1 MINELKTCEISVNGL
16 VQGVGFRPF
25 IYRIAK
31 IYELTGWVENR
42 NDCVK
47 IKIQGKAGKI
57 RDFIA
62 AIKRDTPRLARIES
76 LVYKDVPIEDLHG
89 FKVAVKDNI
98 TDKSTLISPDVS
110 VCDECLNDI
119 KTQSNRLNYPFV
131 NCTNCGPR
139 FSLIEATPYDRKN
152 TTMREFLM
160 CDKCRKEYEDPMD
173 RRFHAQPNACG
184 NCGPQYVLIHKNR
197 EIEGIDSIIN
207 NICAL
212 IKDGNIIAIKGIGGF
227 HLACDAQNEEA
238 VEKLRTGKNRERKP
252 FAVLM
257 PDIDTVRNYVYLD
270 EHEEQLLLS
279 YQRPIV
285 LLKMKREL
293 APSVSVGLDRI
304 GIMLPYTPLHYLIFE
319 NSLFESLVL
328 TSGNVTDNPIVIN
341 NSLAQKELIQIA
353 DAFLLH
359 NREIYNRNDDSVT
372 EVVNS
377 KHRLMRRS
385 RGFAPEPILLKFKSD
400 GIIAAGAEQK
410 NCFCI
415 GKGNQAILSQ
425 HMGDLKNIETF
436 EFYKESILKFQRLF
450 RFNPDLIAHDLHPDY
465 LSTKYAIEA
474 GLKTVPIQHHHA
486 HIASCMAEHGLDG
499 KVIGVS
505 LDGTGLGDDNN
516 IWGGEFFLCDLV
528 QYERYT
534 YFDYVPMQGGNKS
547 VEEPWRMAVSY
558 LYKTY
563 KKNFVNMK
571 LPFRVDIH
579 NDKVDLL
586 ISAIDNN
593 INTVLTSSAGR
604 LFDAVSA
611 LMNVCLISSYEA
623 EAAMKLECL
632 IDERVKGCYPYEI
645 NKTIMVTEVIKNIV
659 NDLTSGINNRTIA
672 TKFHN
677 TIISIIVDV
686 IKRMSNVSKINVAVL
701 SGGLFQNRY
710 ILENLEN
717 ILKKNKF
724 KVFTHKRIPTNDGGI
739 ALGQLAIAAKRRELQ
754 CV

>member
-1 MINELKTCEISVNGL
+1 MIKELKACEISVNGL

-31 IYELTGWVENR
+31 IYDLTGWVENR

-47 IKIQGKAGKI
+47 IKVQGNFEKI

-62 AIKRDTPRLARIES
+62 AIKKDTPRLARIES
-76 LVYKDVPIEDLHG
+76 LVYKDVAIENFQG

-110 VCDECLNDI
+110 VCGECLNDI
-119 KTQSNRLNYPFV
+119 KTPSNRLNYPFV

-139 FSLIEATPYDRKN
+139 FSLIKATPYDREN

-173 RRFHAQPNACG
+173 RRFHAQPNACS
-184 NCGPQYVLIHKNR
+184 NCGPQYLLVHKSR

-207 NICAL
+207 VVCAL
-212 IKDGNIIAIKGIGGF
+212 IKEGNIIAIKGIGGF
-227 HLACDAQNEEA
+227 HLACDAKNEEA
-238 VEKLRTGKNRERKP
+238 VKKLRTRKNREGKP

-257 PDIDTVRNYVYLD
+257 PDIDIVRNYAHLN
-270 EHEEQLLLS
+270 EHEEQWLLS

-285 LLKMKREL
+285 LLKIKREL
-293 APSVSVGLDRI
+293 APSVSVGLNRI
-304 GIMLPYTPLHYLIFE
+304 GIMLPYTPLHYLIFA

-328 TSGNVTDNPIVIN
+328 TSGNVTDNPIVISN
-341 NSLAQKELIQIA
+341 NQVQKELIQIA

-359 NREIYNRNDDSVT
+359 NREIHNRNDDSVSV
-372 EVVNS
+372 VVNS
-377 KHRLMRRS
+377 TPRLMRRS
-385 RGFAPEPILLKFKSD
+385 RGFAPEPILLKFKCD

-425 HMGDLKNIETF
+425 HIGDLMNIESF

-450 RFNPDLIAHDLHPDY
+450 RFRPELIAHDLHPDY
-465 LSTKYAIEA
+465 LSTKYAIESC
-474 GLKTVPIQHHHA
+474 LKTVPVQHHHA
-486 HIASCMAEHGLDG
+486 HIASCMAEHGLDE

-516 IWGGEFFLCDLV
+516 IWGGEFLLCDFA

-558 LYKTY
+558 LYKTDN
-563 KKNFVNMK
+563 KNFVNMK
-571 LPFRVDIH
+571 LPFREGIP

-623 EAAMKLECL
+623 EAAMRLECL
-632 IDERVKGCYPYEI
+632 IDENEKGRYPYEI
-645 NKTIMVTEVIKNIV
+645 NKTIMVAEVIKNIV
-659 NDLTSGINNRTIA
+659 NDLTSGVKNRTIA

-677 TIISIIVDV
+677 TIIAIIVDV
-686 IKRMSNVSKINVAVL
+686 IKRMSNISKINVVVL

-717 ILKKNKF
+717 ILEKKGF
-724 KVFTHKRIPTNDGGI
+724 KIFTHKRIPTNDGGI
-739 ALGQLAIAAKRRELQ
+739 ALGQLAIAAKRRNLQ